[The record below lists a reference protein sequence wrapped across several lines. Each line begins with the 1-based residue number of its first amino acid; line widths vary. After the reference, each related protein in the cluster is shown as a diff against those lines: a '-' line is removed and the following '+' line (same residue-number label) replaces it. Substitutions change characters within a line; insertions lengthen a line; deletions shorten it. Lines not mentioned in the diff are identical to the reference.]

1 MKRKIVALLLI
12 LGVSIILSADLLDK
26 IQRIDSLEQQGKYA
40 QAEKEARALL
50 SDPSITPSERASV
63 QNILSSIA
71 RKKAAQA
78 QPTQQPVTAGT
89 EGVPGVQTQ
98 LGPDGQPLPAVP
110 AGPSAIDSG
119 TIQATSKDDVSDGS
133 KFKTYD
139 NYEKAVLGKPTS
151 SAIYSLCSLY
161 FKDGLYERAVKLAKK
176 DKARDVLSNGGT
188 YTDILTII
196 HPILGA
202 TNIIWN
208 CMDGSYIPVTVQLAF
223 DVVTKTGDLDGLL
236 YGTALY
242 HKQGLYN
249 SVTPETYNYKV
260 GWPTIYGE

>member
-1 MKRKIVALLLI
+1 MKRKIIALI
-12 LGVSIILSADLLDK
+12 LVIGTSIMLSADLLDK

-78 QPTQQPVTAGT
+78 QPTQQPVTTGTAGT
-89 EGVPGVQTQ
+89 TGVQTQ
-98 LGPDGQPLPAVP
+98 LGPDGQPLPAIP

-139 NYEKAVLGKPTS
+139 NYEKAVLAKPSS
-151 SAIYSLCSLY
+151 SAIYNLCNLY

-176 DKARDVLSNGGT
+176 DKGRDVKNLFIIAIGSRLSGNFDESINA
-188 YTDILTII
+188 YNEILAVS
-196 HPILGA
+196 PDNAEANLGLGIA
-202 TNIIWN
+202 YK
-208 CMDGSYIPVTVQLAF
+208 S
-223 DVVTKTGDLDGLL
+223 KGDFSKAINHLQRYLNVRPDAEVSREIAVLSE
-236 YGTALY
+236 AMNN
-242 HKQGLYN
+242 K
-249 SVTPETYNYKV
+249 
-260 GWPTIYGE
+260 

>member
-1 MKRKIVALLLI
+1 MSGFGAGQLLANQNATHMNQPSTDN
-12 LGVSIILSADLLDK
+12 LGSGWQTVNEAEIQADTM
-26 IQRIDSLEQQGKYA
+26 QPPPPQQ
-40 QAEKEARALL
+40 
-50 SDPSITPSERASV
+50 
-63 QNILSSIA
+63 
-71 RKKAAQA
+71 

-176 DKARDVLSNGGT
+176 DKARDVRNLFIIAIGSRLSGNFDESINA
-188 YTDILTII
+188 YNEILAVS
-196 HPILGA
+196 PDNAEANLGLGIA
-202 TNIIWN
+202 YKSKRDFSKAINYLQRYLNIRPDAEVSREIAVLSEAMN
-208 CMDGSYIPVTVQLAF
+208 N
-223 DVVTKTGDLDGLL
+223 K
-236 YGTALY
+236 
-242 HKQGLYN
+242 
-249 SVTPETYNYKV
+249 
-260 GWPTIYGE
+260 